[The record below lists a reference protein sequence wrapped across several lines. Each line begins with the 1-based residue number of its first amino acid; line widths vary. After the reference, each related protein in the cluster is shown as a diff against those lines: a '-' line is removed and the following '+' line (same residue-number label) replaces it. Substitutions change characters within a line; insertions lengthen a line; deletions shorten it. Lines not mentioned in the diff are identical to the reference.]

1 MGGPSCPASGPGVDT
16 TGARERQCW
25 DLTDAATPSPKP
37 SGGLLEEGGPGPQ
50 ERRSSWYIDASDFL
64 SVEDPHDPQPSAG
77 AWPLVLGDAQ
87 ALKPLQFSS
96 DKPPGAMGSSH
107 DTEDSTAPRS
117 LCQAEA
123 DSTGEGPED
132 TAAHGR
138 GAGLP
143 ATEPGG
149 EGDEEDT
156 APDSTL
162 DTSLD
167 RSFSEDS
174 VTDSSGSGAL
184 PRARSRAS
192 KGTGRRRKKRPSWNQ
207 EGNVGPLPSLL
218 SPSRGPRWAS
228 HAGLGA
234 LGLCISQPAPLPPR
248 MSDSQG
254 VLHPAGEEAAASAP
268 GGAALRVVAQWL
280 HPKPLAPACSGKAA
294 PPGAWGLG
302 QAALGPV
309 SKFRLLVS
317 DKLLSACLLF
327 ESRGCP

>member
-1 MGGPSCPASGPGVDT
+1 MGGTSCPTSGPGVDT
-16 TGARERQCW
+16 TVAREHQYW
-25 DLTDAATPSPKP
+25 DLADATTPSAKP
-37 SGGLLEEGGPGPQ
+37 TGGLLEEGGPGLQ

-64 SVEDPHDPQPSAG
+64 SMEDPHGPQPSAG

-96 DKPPGAMGSSH
+96 DKPPGAMGSSY

-117 LCQAEA
+117 ICQAEA

-138 GAGLP
+138 GASLP

-218 SPSRGPRWAS
+218 SPEQGTQVGES
-228 HAGLGA
+228 
-234 LGLCISQPAPLPPR
+234 LGLWVSQPAPLHPR
-248 MSDSQG
+248 VGDSQG

-280 HPKPLAPACSGKAA
+280 HPKPLAPACSGKA
-294 PPGAWGLG
+294 PRLGPGAWGWLRF
-302 QAALGPV
+302 GPA
-309 SKFRLLVS
+309 SKCRLLVS
-317 DKLLSACLLF
+317 DELFSACLLF
-327 ESRGCP
+327 GSRGCPRL